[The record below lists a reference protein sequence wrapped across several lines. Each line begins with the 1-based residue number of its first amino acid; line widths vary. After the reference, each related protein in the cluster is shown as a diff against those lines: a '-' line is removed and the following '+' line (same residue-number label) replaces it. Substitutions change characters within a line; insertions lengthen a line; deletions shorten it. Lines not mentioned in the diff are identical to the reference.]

1 MYYHTKY
8 KIRLNTNQHTHTVTI
23 LPRHTGKPTHT
34 VVLKQYAY
42 PKGKER

>member
-8 KIRLNTNQHTHTVTI
+8 KSRSISINTPVTI